1 MKNKCI
7 LNLTKNY
14 RYMFLCANKD
24 THNLGYYISNWHF
37 LSFHLCCCRYWTH
50 VFSQE
55 RIMLIWQFLTRGTV
69 LLGAIFVVTV
79 NFFTKALLSWCLTP
93 VNFTNIKF
101 FGCFMKSSASI
112 YSLTTKFDEI
122 SCNNIWNILCCIRQN
137 AFVDVRMKNT
147 ISISQYSFKQK
158 KSYKGMEK

>member
-14 RYMFLCANKD
+14 RYMFLKD

-55 RIMLIWQFLTRGTV
+55 GIMLIWQFLTRGTV

-79 NFFTKALLSWCLTP
+79 NFFTKALLSWGLTP

-112 YSLTTKFDEI
+112 YSLITKFDEI
-122 SCNNIWNILCCIRQN
+122 LSNLLHQAECIRW
-137 AFVDVRMKNT
+137 R
-147 ISISQYSFKQK
+147 
-158 KSYKGMEK
+158 SYEEHNFHLAV